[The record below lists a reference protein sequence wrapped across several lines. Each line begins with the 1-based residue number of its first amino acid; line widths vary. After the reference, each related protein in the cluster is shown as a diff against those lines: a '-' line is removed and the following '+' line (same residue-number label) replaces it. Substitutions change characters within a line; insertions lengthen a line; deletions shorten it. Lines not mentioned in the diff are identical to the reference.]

1 MKKRIGVIF
10 GGRSGEHEISIR
22 SAKTVVE
29 QIDRAKYEVIPLGI
43 SEDGAWLSPA
53 ESAGLLP
60 DSVSEALPDDLPN
73 WMDTRMVLA
82 GDPGLKG
89 LISHGGS
96 SVSRPL
102 PIDVAFPV
110 LHGTFGEDGTIQGLF
125 EMADIPYVGCGVL
138 ASAGGM
144 DKVTMK
150 VRFKAAGLPLCKYA
164 WFTRNEWE
172 RSPEAAREQSV
183 AAVR

>member
-1 MKKRIGVIF
+1 
-10 GGRSGEHEISIR
+10 
-22 SAKTVVE
+22 
-29 QIDRAKYEVIPLGI
+29 PLGI

-60 DSVSEALPDDLPN
+60 ESGSEALPDDLPN

-102 PIDVAFPV
+102 PIDGPCPV
-110 LHGTFGEDGTIQGLF
+110 PHGTVVDVGTIQGLF
-125 EMADIPYVGCGVL
+125 VMADLPYVGCGVL
-138 ASAGGM
+138 AAACGM
-144 DKVTMK
+144 DEVTMK
-150 VRFKAAGLPLCKYA
+150 VLFKAAALPICKYA
-164 WFTRNEWE
+164 SFPRNEWE
-172 RSPEAAREQSV
+172 RSPEIVKEKIF